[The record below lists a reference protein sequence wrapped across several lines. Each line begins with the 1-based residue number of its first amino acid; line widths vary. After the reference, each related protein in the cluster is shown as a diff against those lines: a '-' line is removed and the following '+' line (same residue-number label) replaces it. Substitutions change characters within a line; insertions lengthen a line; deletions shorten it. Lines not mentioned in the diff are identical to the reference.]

1 MSCLAT
7 GGAADYNAPHGAV
20 PKWLREQSAK
30 LRCSGSNPLGASK
43 VFLCCPSLRKGPL
56 GVAGLNLELV
66 VNFKII
72 GLTSLNFCRNFLEIR

>member
-43 VFLCCPSLRKGPL
+43 GFRKSFLPRPT
-56 GVAGLNLELV
+56 LV
-66 VNFKII
+66 QGRRAI
-72 GLTSLNFCRNFLEIR
+72 